1 MRLLR
6 SDADLSDLPLPL
18 RQEVAD
24 CLKRWAESG
33 VPYGPED
40 ILVALVEP
48 GDSVDAVARYVSGA
62 AGDENEEDVA
72 PPAEWT
78 TDRGCAFEMFICWSD
93 DGCGV
98 SVFTPKTEGID
109 PLLLE
114 LLAAYAAQQSA
125 LT

>member
-1 MRLLR
+1 MRQLR

-33 VPYGPED
+33 VPYAPED
-40 ILVALVEP
+40 VLVALVEP
-48 GDSVDAVARYVSGA
+48 GDTVDAVASYLSGA
-62 AGDENEEDVA
+62 AGGDGEDSDL
-72 PPAEWT
+72 PAEWT
-78 TDRGCAFEMFICWSD
+78 TDRGCAYESFCCWSD
-93 DGCGV
+93 DGFGV
-98 SVFTPKTEGID
+98 SLITPKVEGID

-114 LLAAYAAQQSA
+114 LLAAYAAQQPA